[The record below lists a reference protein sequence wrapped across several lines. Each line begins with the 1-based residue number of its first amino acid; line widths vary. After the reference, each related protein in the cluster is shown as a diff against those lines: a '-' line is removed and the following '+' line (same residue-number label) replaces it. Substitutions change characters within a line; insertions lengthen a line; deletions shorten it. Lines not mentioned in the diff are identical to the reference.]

1 MHLVQLLL
9 PAAVAGARITDIHFA
24 SVRRELTEKFGGV
37 TAYMRA
43 PAIGLWKDEQ
53 GGVEGDEMIMVEVV
67 VDDLDR
73 DWWDHYRKLLEQRFR
88 QQSILVR
95 AWPMEPL

>member
-1 MHLVQLLL
+1 
-9 PAAVAGARITDIHFA
+9 
-24 SVRRELTEKFGGV
+24 
-37 TAYMRA
+37 MRA

-53 GGVEGDEMIMVEVV
+53 GEVDRDEMIMVEVV

-73 DWWDHYRKLLEQRFR
+73 DWWHSYRRSLEQRFR